1 MIKEPSMI
9 LKEAEEFNVGSTL
22 GTRMVTTELRTAFLE
37 GVTWNV
43 EVL

>member
-1 MIKEPSMI
+1 MI

-22 GTRMVTTELRTAFLE
+22 GTRMVTTELTLLRTAFLE